1 MIQMSNLYKLVES
14 VAETSDTPDTVY
26 YLANITY
33 RLDIILTIMLFV
45 LFLAISGL
53 VVYIMYRFFLRFIPE
68 KGGVKMLGFVPSF
81 ADGAEQAISYWT
93 VTDEMI
99 SPLYNAINTNL
110 NAAVPYGMAIMGSF
124 IGISIFRRVLFMFF

>member
-1 MIQMSNLYKLVES
+1 
-14 VAETSDTPDTVY
+14 
-26 YLANITY
+26 
-33 RLDIILTIMLFV
+33 
-45 LFLAISGL
+45 
-53 VVYIMYRFFLRFIPE
+53 
-68 KGGVKMLGFVPSF
+68 MLGFVPSL
-81 ADGAEQAISYWT
+81 ADGAQEAISYWT